1 MSAATLIK
9 KPLLAAKV
17 EDVAKVSYPTLATP
31 KIDGIRAMKIDSNL
45 VSRTLKPIGNSTM
58 RAVLESLLPDN
69 SDGEIVVEGTF
80 QDVQHS
86 VMTRVDS
93 ANFSGRFTYY
103 WFDYVKDDTTKPY
116 CERVVDMREYAQ
128 SHPEMFS
135 HPQATIVPLYP
146 TSLHTVE
153 DVVAYQAKALA
164 DKFEGVMLRKPS
176 GAYKM
181 GRATFRDG
189 VLLKL
194 KQFLDAEARVVGVQ
208 ELKKNTNEKQTSLTG
223 ASQRSSK
230 KDGLVPQNKLGSL
243 LVVNAAGQ
251 EFSIGS
257 GFNDEQRRTLWARKE
272 DLIGKRVT
280 YRYFEVG
287 VKDAPRFP
295 TFLGFRHEDDM
306 SW

>member
-1 MSAATLIK
+1 MSVSALIK

-17 EDVAKVSYPTLATP
+17 EDLAKVAYPTLATP
-31 KIDGIRAMKIDSNL
+31 KIDGIRAMKLDGRL
-45 VSRTLKPIGNSTM
+45 VSRTLKPIGNSTI
-58 RAVLESLLPDN
+58 RSILETLLPDN
-69 SDGEIVVEGTF
+69 SDGEIAVEGTF

-93 ANFSGRFTYY
+93 ENFAGKFIYY
-103 WFDYVKDDTTKPY
+103 WFDYVKDDPDKPY
-116 CERVVDMREYAQ
+116 SERVIDMMEYVS
-128 SHPEMFS
+128 SHPQMFS
-135 HPQATIVPLYP
+135 HEQARIVPLYP
-146 TSLHTVE
+146 TPLHTVE
-153 DVVAYQAKALA
+153 DVVAYQANVLA

-176 GAYKM
+176 GPYKM
-181 GRATFRDG
+181 GRGTVRDG

-208 ELKKNTNEKQTSLTG
+208 ELRKNTNEKQASLTG

-230 KDGLVPQNKLGSL
+230 KAGLVPQNKLGSL
-243 LVVNAAGQ
+243 LVVNAAKQ

-257 GFNDEQRRTLWARKE
+257 GFSDEQRRTLWARKE
-272 DLIGKRVT
+272 ALVGKHVT

-295 TFLGFRHEDDM
+295 TFVGFRHEDDI
-306 SW
+306 S